1 MSRLIS
7 HENACALT
15 DAPRSRDDLTSRDR
29 QPDGRAPCVLGW
41 LLESTLLTVS
51 NHPAAQHPTNASVHA
66 AGRHRSAPVVV
77 VVVADGD
84 VRSVATSLQDVG
96 QGGEVVSRLYWREK
110 A

>member
-15 DAPRSRDDLTSRDR
+15 DVPRSRDDLTSRDR

-51 NHPAAQHPTNASVHA
+51 NYPAAQHPANASIHA
-66 AGRHRSAPVVV
+66 AGRLSYP
-77 VVVADGD
+77 
-84 VRSVATSLQDVG
+84 DVG
-96 QGGEVVSRLYWREK
+96 RVRTKGDEVK
-110 A
+110 ASAVGMQAGKKVVFAPK